1 MNYIKNTSLIGIGMA
16 FVVIALGA
24 WTRLVDAGLGCPDW
38 PGCYGFVVF
47 PTTEAEIAL
56 AESRYPTFP
65 YDINKAI
72 PEVVH
77 RYFAAGLGLIA
88 IILLVI
94 SSTSSNNNYFD
105 KKLRSIRNWSIFLLF
120 FICCQGLFG
129 YLTVSLKL
137 LPIIV
142 TAHLFGGFATLTL
155 FYLIYLK
162 SSNSVMLNTINIKHL
177 KYLAGIV
184 FFALLMQIFL
194 GVWTSTN
201 YASLACPDF
210 PTCQGKYLPDMDF
223 KNGFN
228 LNQEV
233 GPNYLHGL
241 LENPARVAI
250 HYSHRVWALVVTVL
264 FLVLMSRL
272 WFSAAAPLASTLGV
286 LLLTQ
291 IALGIINVVEVL
303 PLYIAI
309 GHNLIAACLL
319 LAMFTV
325 NYLAWKK

>member
-1 MNYIKNTSLIGIGMA
+1 MNNIKNLSLFGICLA

-47 PTTEAEIAL
+47 PTNETEIAI
-56 AESRYPTFP
+56 AEARYPTFP

-77 RYFAAGLGLIA
+77 RYFAAALGFLA
-88 IILLVI
+88 IIMVYYSFKQNENKNIRRWTIGLLI
-94 SSTSSNNNYFD
+94 
-105 KKLRSIRNWSIFLLF
+105 

-129 YLTVSLKL
+129 YLTVSLLL

-142 TAHLFGGFATLTL
+142 TAHLFGGFTTLTL
-155 FYLIYLK
+155 FFLIFLMSGKFDILEKMAIPKLK
-162 SSNSVMLNTINIKHL
+162 TI
-177 KYLAGIV
+177 AGI
-184 FFALLMQIFL
+184 ALAVLLFQIFL

-201 YASLACPDF
+201 YASLACADF
-210 PTCQGKYLPDMDF
+210 PTCQGTYMPEMDF

-233 GPNYLHGL
+233 GPNYLYGL
-241 LENPARVAI
+241 LDNPSRVAI
-250 HYSHRVWALVVTVL
+250 HYSHRVSAILVAVV
-264 FLVLMSRL
+264 FLILISKL
-272 WFSAAAPLASTLGV
+272 WFSNAAPLASTIGI

-291 IALGIINVVEVL
+291 ISLGIINVVYVL
-303 PLYIAI
+303 PLYVAIA
-309 GHNLIAACLL
+309 HNLVAALLL
-319 LAMFTV
+319 LAIFTV

>member
-1 MNYIKNTSLIGIGMA
+1 MNNIKNLSLFGICLA

-47 PTTEAEIAL
+47 PTNEAEIAL
-56 AESRYPTFP
+56 AEARYPTFP

-77 RYFAAGLGLIA
+77 RYFAAALGFLA
-88 IILLVI
+88 IIMVYYSFKQSENKNIRRWTIGLLI
-94 SSTSSNNNYFD
+94 
-105 KKLRSIRNWSIFLLF
+105 

-129 YLTVSLKL
+129 YLTVSLLL

-142 TAHLFGGFATLTL
+142 TAHLFGGFTTLTL
-155 FYLIYLK
+155 FFLIFLMSGKFDILEKMAIPKLK
-162 SSNSVMLNTINIKHL
+162 TI
-177 KYLAGIV
+177 AGI
-184 FFALLMQIFL
+184 ALVVLLFQILL

-201 YASLACPDF
+201 YASLACADF
-210 PTCQGKYLPDMDF
+210 PTCQGTYMPEMDF

-233 GPNYLHGL
+233 GPNYLYGL
-241 LENPARVAI
+241 LDNPSRVAI
-250 HYSHRVWALVVTVL
+250 HYSHRVSAILVTVV
-264 FLVLMSRL
+264 FLILISKL
-272 WFSAAAPLASTLGV
+272 WFSNAAPLASTIGI

-291 IALGIINVVEVL
+291 ISLGIINVVYVL
-303 PLYIAI
+303 PLYVAIA
-309 GHNLIAACLL
+309 HNLVAALL
-319 LAMFTV
+319 LLTIFTV

>member
-1 MNYIKNTSLIGIGMA
+1 MNDIKNLSFFGICLA

-38 PGCYGFVVF
+38 PGCYGFIVF
-47 PTTEAEIAL
+47 PTNEAEIAL
-56 AESRYPTFP
+56 AESRFPMFP

-77 RYFAAGLGLIA
+77 RYFAAALGLLA
-88 IILLVI
+88 IVLVYFSFKQSENKNIRAWTIGLLI
-94 SSTSSNNNYFD
+94 
-105 KKLRSIRNWSIFLLF
+105 

-142 TAHLFGGFATLTL
+142 TGHLFGGFTTLTL
-155 FYLIYLK
+155 FFLIFLK
-162 SSNSVMLNTINIKHL
+162 AGNFQILNKMAIPNLKTI
-177 KYLAGIV
+177 AGV
-184 FFALLMQIFL
+184 ALFVLIIQIFL

-201 YASLACPDF
+201 YASLACADF
-210 PTCQGKYLPDMDF
+210 PTCQGSYLPDMDF

-233 GPNYLHGL
+233 GPNYLYGL
-241 LENPARVAI
+241 LDNPSRVAV
-250 HYSHRVWALVVTVL
+250 HYSHRVSALLVTLV
-264 FLVLMSRL
+264 FLILMSKL
-272 WFSAAAPLASTLGV
+272 WFSNAAPLASSLGI

-291 IALGIINVVEVL
+291 ISLGIINVVYVL
-303 PLYIAI
+303 PLYVAIA
-309 GHNLIAACLL
+309 HNLVAALL
-319 LAMFTV
+319 LLTV
-325 NYLAWKK
+325 FLINYLAWKK

>member
-1 MNYIKNTSLIGIGMA
+1 MNQIKNLSLFGICFA

-47 PTTEAEIAL
+47 PINEADIAI
-56 AESRYPTFP
+56 AESRYPLFP

-88 IILLVI
+88 IFLVYL
-94 SSTSSNNNYFD
+94 SFRKTND
-105 KKLRSIRNWSIFLLF
+105 RSIQGWSSFLLF
-120 FICCQGLFG
+120 FICCQGIFG

-142 TAHLFGGFATLTL
+142 TLHLFGGFTTLTL
-155 FYLIYLK
+155 LYFIYLK
-162 SSNSVMLNTINIKHL
+162 SRNFEIFNQINISKL
-177 KYLAGIV
+177 KIIAGVAFLALI
-184 FFALLMQIFL
+184 FQIFL

-201 YASLACPDF
+201 YASLACADF
-210 PTCQGKYLPDMDF
+210 PTCQGTYLPEMDF
-223 KNGFN
+223 KSGFN

-233 GPNYLHGL
+233 GPNYLYGL
-241 LENPARVAI
+241 LDNPARVAI
-250 HYSHRVWALVVTVL
+250 HYSHRVSAILVTFI
-264 FLVLMSRL
+264 FLILMSRL
-272 WFSAAAPLASTLGV
+272 WFSEAAPLASTLGI

-291 IALGIINVVEVL
+291 IALGITNVVYVL
-303 PLYIAI
+303 PLYVAIA
-309 GHNLIAACLL
+309 HNLFAACLL
-319 LAMFTV
+319 LATFTV

>member
-1 MNYIKNTSLIGIGMA
+1 MTNIRNISLFGFLFA

-47 PTTEAEIAL
+47 PTTEAEVAL
-56 AESRYPTFP
+56 AESRFPEFP

-77 RYFAAGLGLIA
+77 RYFAAVLGLFAIA
-88 IILLVI
+88 LTVI
-94 SSTSSNNNYFD
+94 SFRAKDSGNL
-105 KKLRSIRNWSIFLLF
+105 KWWSLGLLI

-142 TAHLFGGFATLTL
+142 TLHLFGGFTTLCL
-155 FYLIYLK
+155 FFFIFLKAGNFELVNSMRVPELKKISFAAFIFLI
-162 SSNSVMLNTINIKHL
+162 
-177 KYLAGIV
+177 
-184 FFALLMQIFL
+184 FQIFL

-201 YASLACPDF
+201 YASLACVDF
-210 PTCQGKYLPDMDF
+210 PTCQGTFFPDTDF
-223 KNGFN
+223 KNAFN
-228 LNQEV
+228 IWQEV
-233 GPNYLHGL
+233 GPNYLYGL
-241 LENPARVAI
+241 LDNDARVTI
-250 HYSHRVWALVVTVL
+250 HYSHRVSAIIVSIV
-264 FLVLMSRL
+264 FLILISKL
-272 WFSAAAPLASTLGV
+272 WFSNAAPMASTLGI

-291 IALGIINVVEVL
+291 ISLGIINVIYIL
-303 PLYIAI
+303 PLYVAIA
-309 GHNLIAACLL
+309 HNLVAAALL
-319 LAMFTV
+319 VATITV

>member
-1 MNYIKNTSLIGIGMA
+1 MNQIKNLSLFGICMA

-47 PTTEAEIAL
+47 PINEAEIAI

-77 RYFAAGLGLIA
+77 RYFAAALGLLA
-88 IILLVI
+88 ILLVYL
-94 SSTSSNNNYFD
+94 SFRKTND
-105 KKLRSIRNWSIFLLF
+105 KSIQGWSCFLLI
-120 FICCQGLFG
+120 FICLQGTFG

-142 TAHLFGGFATLTL
+142 TIHLFGGFTTLL
-155 FYLIYLK
+155 LLYFIYLK
-162 SSNSVMLNTINIKHL
+162 SRNFEIFNQINISNL
-177 KYLAGIV
+177 KVISGIALAVLI
-184 FFALLMQIFL
+184 FQIFL

-201 YASLACPDF
+201 YASLACADF
-210 PTCQGKYLPDMDF
+210 PTCQGTYLPEMDF

-233 GPNYLHGL
+233 GPNYLYGL
-241 LENPARVAI
+241 LDNPARVAI
-250 HYSHRVWALVVTVL
+250 HYSHRISALLVTFI
-264 FLVLMSRL
+264 FLILMSRL
-272 WFSAAAPLASTLGV
+272 WFSEAAPLASTLGI

-291 IALGIINVVEVL
+291 ITLGIINVVYVL
-303 PLYIAI
+303 PLYVAIA
-309 GHNLIAACLL
+309 HNLVAACLL
-319 LAMFTV
+319 LATFTV

>member
-1 MNYIKNTSLIGIGMA
+1 MNQIKNLSLFGICFA

-47 PTTEAEIAL
+47 PINEADIAI
-56 AESRYPTFP
+56 AESRYPLFP

-88 IILLVI
+88 IFLVYL
-94 SSTSSNNNYFD
+94 SFRKTND
-105 KKLRSIRNWSIFLLF
+105 RSIQGWSLFLLF
-120 FICCQGLFG
+120 FICCQGIFG

-142 TAHLFGGFATLTL
+142 TLHLFGGFTTLTL
-155 FYLIYLK
+155 FYFIYLK
-162 SSNSVMLNTINIKHL
+162 SRNFEILNQINISNL
-177 KYLAGIV
+177 KIIAGVAFLALI
-184 FFALLMQIFL
+184 FQIFL

-201 YASLACPDF
+201 YASLACADF
-210 PTCQGKYLPDMDF
+210 PTCQGTYLPEMDF
-223 KNGFN
+223 KSGFN

-233 GPNYLHGL
+233 GPNYLYGL
-241 LENPARVAI
+241 LDNPARVAI
-250 HYSHRVWALVVTVL
+250 HYSHRVSAIFVTFI
-264 FLVLMSRL
+264 FLILMSRL
-272 WFSAAAPLASTLGV
+272 WFSEAAPLASTLGI

-291 IALGIINVVEVL
+291 IALGITNVVYVL
-303 PLYIAI
+303 PLYVAIA
-309 GHNLIAACLL
+309 HNLFAACLL
-319 LAMFTV
+319 LATFTV

>member
-1 MNYIKNTSLIGIGMA
+1 MNNIKNLSLFGICLA

-47 PTTEAEIAL
+47 PTNEAKISL
-56 AESRYPTFP
+56 AEARYPTYP

-77 RYFAAGLGLIA
+77 RYFAAALGFLA
-88 IILLVI
+88 IIIVYYSFKQNENKNIRRWTIGLLI
-94 SSTSSNNNYFD
+94 
-105 KKLRSIRNWSIFLLF
+105 

-129 YLTVSLKL
+129 YLTVSLLL

-142 TAHLFGGFATLTL
+142 TAHLFGGFTTLTL
-155 FYLIYLK
+155 FFLIFLMSGKFDILEKMAIPKLK
-162 SSNSVMLNTINIKHL
+162 TI
-177 KYLAGIV
+177 AGI
-184 FFALLMQIFL
+184 ALAVLLFQIFL

-201 YASLACPDF
+201 YASLACADF
-210 PTCQGKYLPDMDF
+210 PTCQGSYMPEMDF

-233 GPNYLHGL
+233 GPNYLYGL
-241 LENPARVAI
+241 LDNPSRVAI
-250 HYSHRVWALVVTVL
+250 HYSHRVSAILVTIV
-264 FLVLMSRL
+264 FLILISKL
-272 WFSAAAPLASTLGV
+272 WFSNAAPLASTIGI

-291 IALGIINVVEVL
+291 ISLGIINVVYVL
-303 PLYIAI
+303 PLYVAIA
-309 GHNLIAACLL
+309 HNLVAALL
-319 LAMFTV
+319 LLSIFTV

>member
-1 MNYIKNTSLIGIGMA
+1 MKQITTLSFIGICMA

-38 PGCYGFVVF
+38 PGCYGFIVF
-47 PTTEAEIAL
+47 PTNEAEIAL
-56 AESRYPTFP
+56 AESRYPMFP

-77 RYFAAGLGLIA
+77 RYFAAALGLIA
-88 IILLVI
+88 IFLV
-94 SSTSSNNNYFD
+94 YFSFKNTKD
-105 KKLRSIRNWSIFLLF
+105 RSIRAWSIFLLF

-142 TAHLFGGFATLTL
+142 TTHLFGGFATLTL
-155 FYLIYLK
+155 FYFLYLK
-162 SSNSVMLNTINIKHL
+162 SRNFEIFNQINILNL
-177 KYLAGIV
+177 KGIAGAAFVI
-184 FFALLMQIFL
+184 LLLQIFL

-201 YASLACPDF
+201 YASLACADF
-210 PTCQGKYLPDMDF
+210 PTCQGSYLPEMDF
-223 KNGFN
+223 KSGFN

-233 GPNYLHGL
+233 GPNYLYGL
-241 LENPARVAI
+241 LDNPARVAI
-250 HYSHRVWALVVTVL
+250 HYSHRVTAILVTIL

-272 WFSAAAPLASTLGV
+272 WFSNAAPLASTLGI

-291 IALGIINVVEVL
+291 ITLGIINVVYVL
-303 PLYIAI
+303 PLYVAIA
-309 GHNLIAACLL
+309 HNLVAACLL
-319 LAMFTV
+319 LALFTI

>member
-1 MNYIKNTSLIGIGMA
+1 MNNSKNLSLFGICLA

-47 PTTEAEIAL
+47 PTNEAEIAL
-56 AESRYPTFP
+56 AEARYPTFP

-77 RYFAAGLGLIA
+77 RYFAAALGFLA
-88 IILLVI
+88 IIMVYYSFKQNENKNIRRWTIGLLI
-94 SSTSSNNNYFD
+94 
-105 KKLRSIRNWSIFLLF
+105 

-129 YLTVSLKL
+129 YLTVSLLL

-142 TAHLFGGFATLTL
+142 TAHLFGGFTTLTL
-155 FYLIYLK
+155 FFLIFLMSGKFDILEKMAIPKLK
-162 SSNSVMLNTINIKHL
+162 TI
-177 KYLAGIV
+177 AGI
-184 FFALLMQIFL
+184 ALAVLLFQIFL

-201 YASLACPDF
+201 YASLACADF
-210 PTCQGKYLPDMDF
+210 PTCQGTYMPEMDF

-233 GPNYLHGL
+233 GPNYLYGL
-241 LENPARVAI
+241 LDNPSRVAI
-250 HYSHRVWALVVTVL
+250 HYSHRVSAILVAVV
-264 FLVLMSRL
+264 FLILISKL
-272 WFSAAAPLASTLGV
+272 WFSNAAPLASTIGI

-291 IALGIINVVEVL
+291 ISLGIINVVYVL
-303 PLYIAI
+303 PLYVAIA
-309 GHNLIAACLL
+309 HNLVAALLL
-319 LAMFTV
+319 LAIFTV

>member
-1 MNYIKNTSLIGIGMA
+1 MNHIRNISFFGICMA

-38 PGCYGFVVF
+38 PGCYGFVTF
-47 PTTEAEIAL
+47 PVSEADIAI
-56 AESRYPTFP
+56 AESRFP
-65 YDINKAI
+65 MFEYDINKVI

-77 RYFAAGLGLIA
+77 RYFAAGLGLLA
-88 IILLVI
+88 IFLV
-94 SSTSSNNNYFD
+94 YFSFTKTRD
-105 KKLRSIRNWSIFLLF
+105 RSIRSWSLFLLF

-142 TAHLFGGFATLTL
+142 TAHLFGGFTTLL
-155 FYLIYLK
+155 LLYFIYLK
-162 SSNSVMLNTINIKHL
+162 SRNFEIFNRINISNL
-177 KYLAGIV
+177 KFI
-184 FFALLMQIFL
+184 ALIAFVVLLLQIFL

-201 YASLACPDF
+201 YASLACADF
-210 PTCQGKYLPDMDF
+210 PTCQGSYLPEMDF

-233 GPNYLHGL
+233 GPNYLYGL
-241 LENPARVAI
+241 LDNPARVAI
-250 HYSHRVWALVVTVL
+250 HYSHRVTAILVTL
-264 FLVLMSRL
+264 IFLILMSRL
-272 WFSAAAPLASTLGV
+272 WFSDAAPLASTLGI

-291 IALGIINVVEVL
+291 ITLGIINVVYVL
-303 PLYIAI
+303 PLYVAIA
-309 GHNLIAACLL
+309 HNLVAACLL
-319 LAMFTV
+319 LATFTI

>member
-1 MNYIKNTSLIGIGMA
+1 MNNIKNLSLFGICLA

-47 PTTEAEIAL
+47 PTNEAEIAL
-56 AESRYPTFP
+56 AEARYPTFP

-77 RYFAAGLGLIA
+77 RYFAAALGFLA
-88 IILLVI
+88 IIMVYYSFKQNENKNIRRWTIGLLI
-94 SSTSSNNNYFD
+94 
-105 KKLRSIRNWSIFLLF
+105 

-129 YLTVSLKL
+129 YLTVSLLL

-142 TAHLFGGFATLTL
+142 TAHLFGGFTTLTI
-155 FYLIYLK
+155 FFLIFLMSGKFDILEKMAIAKLK
-162 SSNSVMLNTINIKHL
+162 TI
-177 KYLAGIV
+177 AGI
-184 FFALLMQIFL
+184 ALAVLLFQIFL

-201 YASLACPDF
+201 YASLACADF
-210 PTCQGKYLPDMDF
+210 PTCQGTYMPEMDF

-233 GPNYLHGL
+233 GPNYLYGL
-241 LENPARVAI
+241 LDNPSRVAI
-250 HYSHRVWALVVTVL
+250 HYSHRVSAILVAVV
-264 FLVLMSRL
+264 FLILISKL
-272 WFSAAAPLASTLGV
+272 WFSNAAPLASTIGI

-291 IALGIINVVEVL
+291 ISLGIINVVYVL
-303 PLYIAI
+303 PLYVAIA
-309 GHNLIAACLL
+309 HNLVAALLL
-319 LAMFTV
+319 LAIFTV